1 MATFYSLI
9 YRYWR
14 LLWAAGLL
22 LPLAGQA
29 QAPTWSALAS
39 GGPGASTDASL
50 MRATAVDALG
60 NVFVTGNF
68 SGQVAFG
75 STILTS
81 AGSYDLF
88 VAKYVPSTNSW
99 AWALRG
105 GGRGNDQGISIAV
118 NGSNVYV
125 TGIITNSN
133 TNANAVTF
141 GGTGPTANSVSQYG
155 ATVTNGNDV
164 LVAKYVD
171 NGTSAQ
177 LAWTQ
182 VGGGGSADFGNG
194 IAVSGANVYVTGFLS
209 NDAANTFGVL
219 FGGSG
224 VTAGTSKQ
232 YGTSTFSSS
241 DLFVAKYTDNG
252 NSATF
257 GWTQVG
263 GGTGSDSGT
272 GIAVNGSSIYVTGVL
287 NNNMANANMVRFGG
301 SGAVGGTVAQ
311 HGASTSSTTSSDV
324 VVAKYTDAGNNASLR
339 WLQVGGG
346 SSADFGQAIEVSGT
360 NVYVVGNLTN
370 NMVNSNGVL
379 FGGSGTIAGTVQ
391 VNGASAVAA
400 YDILVAKYIDNG
412 ASATLSWTQVG
423 GGTGSDQG
431 YDVALSGASVFVS
444 GTLVNSTANEN
455 AVTFGSTG
463 TTLGVATQTG
473 ISPSS
478 SGDVLVARYTDQ
490 GSSAVLN
497 WTQVGGGPFDE
508 DYGFSI
514 AASNTGVYV
523 GGTAAPTATFGNF
536 TLLNPSG
543 LVVNFLGAFGPIAL
557 PTRQSGATAPVE
569 LNVYPNPTAGSAL
582 LHGATPHSP
591 IHIVDLLG
599 RLLWTTTADAQ
610 GGATLVLPAGLP
622 TGLYM
627 VQAGKATTRLSIY

>member
-1 MATFYSLI
+1 MIPFYFLLARYLRLFLI
-9 YRYWR
+9 
-14 LLWAAGLL
+14 AGLL
-22 LPLAGQA
+22 LPLASQA
-29 QAPTWSALAS
+29 QAPNWSALAS
-39 GGPGASTDASL
+39 GGPSSSTDASL
-50 MRATAVDALG
+50 TRATTVDALG

-68 SGQVAFG
+68 SGQVTFG
-75 STILTS
+75 STVLTS

-105 GGRGNDQGISIAV
+105 GGKGNDQGISIAV
-118 NGSNVYV
+118 SGSNVYV
-125 TGIITNSN
+125 AGIITNNN
-133 TNANAVTF
+133 TNANAVAF
-141 GGTGPTANSVSQYG
+141 SGTNPAANSVAQYG
-155 ATVTNGNDV
+155 ATVTNGNDI

-194 IAVSGANVYVTGFLS
+194 IAVSGASVYVTGFLS

-224 VTAGTSKQ
+224 ATAGTSKQ

-252 NSATF
+252 SSATL

-263 GGTGSDSGT
+263 GGTGSDNGT
-272 GIAVNGSSIYVTGVL
+272 GIAVSGSSIYVTGVL

-311 HGASTSSTTSSDV
+311 YGASTTTSSDV
-324 VVAKYTDAGNNASLR
+324 VVVKYTDAGGSASLR

-360 NVYVVGNLTN
+360 SIYVVGNLTN
-370 NMVNSNGVL
+370 NIANSNGVL
-379 FGGSGTIAGTVQ
+379 FGGSGATAGTLQ
-391 VNGASAVAA
+391 VNGASAIAG
-400 YDILVAKYIDNG
+400 YDILVAKYTDNG

-423 GGTGSDQG
+423 GGTGNDQG
-431 YDVALSGASVFVS
+431 YDVALNGNSVFVS
-444 GTLVNSTANEN
+444 GTLVNSTANGN
-455 AVTFGSTG
+455 TVIFGGTG
-463 TTLGVATQTG
+463 TIPGGATQVG
-473 ISPSS
+473 VSSNS

-490 GSSAVLN
+490 GNAAVLN

-514 AASNTGVYV
+514 AASSMGIYV

-536 TLLNPSG
+536 TLLNPSS
-543 LVVNFLGAFGPIAL
+543 LIVNFLGAFGPVAL
-557 PTRQSGATAPVE
+557 PTRQPGASIPKE
-569 LNVYPNPTAGSAL
+569 LNVYPNPATGSAI
-582 LHGATPHSP
+582 LHGAAPHSP
-591 IHIVDLLG
+591 IQVVDLLG
-599 RLLWTTTADAQ
+599 RLLWTTAADAQ
-610 GGATLVLPAGLP
+610 GGAMLSLPAGLP
-622 TGLYM
+622 TGLYII
-627 VQAGKATTRLSIY
+627 QAGKATTRVSIY